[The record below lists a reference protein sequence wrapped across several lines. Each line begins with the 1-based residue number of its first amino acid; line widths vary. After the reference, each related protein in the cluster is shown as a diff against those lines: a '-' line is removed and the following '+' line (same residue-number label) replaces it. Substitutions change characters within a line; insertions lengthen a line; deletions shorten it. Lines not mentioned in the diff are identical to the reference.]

1 MDDSKL
7 IKILQDPI
15 IDIIETNEE
24 HTHELDIAN

>member
-24 HTHELDIAN
+24 HTHELDISN

>member
-24 HTHELDIAN
+24 HNNEIEIAN